1 MSCREEY
8 PKKKEE
14 AMTTL
19 TDLERLARAAT
30 QTCTAGRG
38 DCPACK
44 ARNALGAQGRRVLD
58 MIAVI
63 EAADGLVYEMFN
75 GMTPSVGSVNK
86 YQRVRAALDK
96 EQT

>member
-1 MSCREEY
+1 M
-8 PKKKEE
+8 
-14 AMTTL
+14 TL

-44 ARNALGAQGRRVLD
+44 ARIALGAQGGRVLA

-63 EAADGLVYEMFN
+63 EAADAM
-75 GMTPSVGSVNK
+75 
-86 YQRVRAALDK
+86 RASGRWPEEVADYDAARALLK
-96 EQT
+96 

>member
-1 MSCREEY
+1 
-8 PKKKEE
+8 
-14 AMTTL
+14 MTL
-19 TDLERLARAAT
+19 ADLKRLAQAAT

-44 ARNALGAQGRRVLD
+44 ARNALGAQGGRILA
-58 MIAVI
+58 MIACI

-96 EQT
+96 EKP

>member
-1 MSCREEY
+1 
-8 PKKKEE
+8 
-14 AMTTL
+14 MTPA
-19 TDLERLARAAT
+19 DLDALARAAT

-44 ARNALGAQGRRVLD
+44 ARNALGAQGGRVLA

-63 EAADGLVYEMFN
+63 EAAKAMRADCDEYWSGNCMAVFDAAL
-75 GMTPSVGSVNK
+75 
-86 YQRVRAALDK
+86 AALDK